1 MAVQEEHCPQNG
13 QSSPHKRSKLT
24 ILAHRM
30 QQGMVLEEW
39 WDFWTM
45 DGEWRASSG
54 QIYVRR
60 QLFCKLK
67 KLQN

>member
-1 MAVQEEHCPQNG
+1 MAVLGKHCPQNG
-13 QSSPHKRSKLT
+13 HCSPHKGSKST
-24 ILAHRM
+24 ILANRR

-45 DGEWRASSG
+45 DGKWRASSG
-54 QIYVRR
+54 QIYVRW

>member
-13 QSSPHKRSKLT
+13 QSSPHKRSKST
-24 ILAHRM
+24 ILAHQMM
-30 QQGMVLEEW
+30 QGVVFEEW
-39 WDFWTM
+39 WEVWAM

-54 QIYVRR
+54 RIDVRR
-60 QLFCKLK
+60 QLFCKFK